1 MRSFA
6 VTRLDKKAAQ
16 RDRLPES
23 GRAPKVGTM
32 PIGAGETE
40 LADDLL
46 EIARRLAGEQKSLE
60 EIVEILA
67 LAAAG
72 RAHEQ
77 SR

>member
-1 MRSFA
+1 
-6 VTRLDKKAAQ
+6 
-16 RDRLPES
+16 
-23 GRAPKVGTM
+23 M